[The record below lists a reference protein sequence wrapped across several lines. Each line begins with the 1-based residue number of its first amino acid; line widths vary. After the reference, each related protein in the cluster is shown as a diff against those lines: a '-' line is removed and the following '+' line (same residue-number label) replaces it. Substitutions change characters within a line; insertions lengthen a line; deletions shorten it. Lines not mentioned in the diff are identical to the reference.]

1 MRKSV
6 RRIKERFIETYTQV
20 CGPLKE
26 RCEYLDYWNL
36 DTGYMLSFNFNKK
49 KEQGVFD
56 LKTFRN
62 NHNML
67 LVK

>member
-49 KEQGVFD
+49 KEQGVKRVQIGD
-56 LKTFRN
+56 KV
-62 NHNML
+62 L
-67 LVK
+67 LEGTV